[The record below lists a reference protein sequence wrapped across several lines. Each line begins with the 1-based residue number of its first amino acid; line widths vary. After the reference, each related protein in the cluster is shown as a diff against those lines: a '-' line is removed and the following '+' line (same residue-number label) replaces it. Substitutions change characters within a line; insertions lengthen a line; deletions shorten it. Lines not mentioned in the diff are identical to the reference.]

1 MWKLCRSTPLDAA
14 RDCAGFTL
22 IEVVVTLAVIA
33 AILTSIGSLVSV
45 TVRGVHA
52 LDSHVALIE
61 AARSIETAL
70 PGRDGLT
77 PGSLSGQTGG
87 QSWRVDVRRFSGTLD
102 AQTPTLWLPLIVSVA
117 VQAPDGT
124 SLSITTLRLRRGTAG

>member
-1 MWKLCRSTPLDAA
+1 LCRSTPPDAA

-33 AILTSIGSLVSV
+33 AILVSIGSLVGVS
-45 TVRGVHA
+45 VRGTHM
-52 LDSHVALIE
+52 LDSRVALIG
-61 AARSIETAL
+61 AARGIAAGL
-70 PGRDGLT
+70 PGRDSLK

-87 QSWRVDVRRFSGTLD
+87 QSWRVDVRRYSGTLD
-102 AQTPTLWLPLIVSVA
+102 AQTQTQWLPLTVSIA

>member
-1 MWKLCRSTPLDAA
+1 LCRSTPPPDAV

-52 LDSHVALIE
+52 LDSRVALIE
-61 AARSIETAL
+61 AARSIATGL
-70 PGRDGLT
+70 PGRDSLT

-102 AQTPTLWLPLIVSVA
+102 AQTQTQTLWLPLTVSIA

-124 SLSITTLRLRRGTAG
+124 SLKVTTLRLRRGTAG

>member
-1 MWKLCRSTPLDAA
+1 
-14 RDCAGFTL
+14 L

-61 AARSIETAL
+61 AARTIETGL
-70 PGRDGLT
+70 PGRDGLK

-87 QSWRVDVRRFSGTLD
+87 QSWRVDVRQFSGALD
-102 AQTPTLWLPLIVSVA
+102 AQTQTLWLPLTVSIA

-124 SLSITTLRLRRGTAG
+124 SLKITTLRLRRGTAG